1 MADVGQ
7 HSLPALTGL
16 RGLAALWVLV
26 YHAWVYAVPQAILLP
41 LPGEDLRLHVF
52 FSLGWSGVHV
62 LFVLSGFLL
71 TLPYARY
78 NLGLG
83 PRPVVGSYLRK
94 RIARVFPAYYLQL
107 FVLVAL
113 GFYLTGELLFGWDQ
127 LIQYLLMLFVPPP
140 VGVGSPYL
148 LNGVWWTL
156 PIELSFYLVLPVL
169 SVLAAP
175 RRLWLLLVFCFAA
188 SVGWRYFVVASVGG
202 AGATPMM
209 SYQLPGSLDTFGLG
223 MAGAVLHV
231 YFVELRDSLV
241 YRRALGVLVWFT
253 PFLFF
258 GLGSWMA
265 AQYMVYWEGALIH
278 YLWTPLFGLGVMVLL
293 LTCARGM
300 RLLDALLA
308 NRALF
313 FLGTVSYGVYLWHYP
328 VGRWLLD
335 SALFRD
341 YEGYSFYWLT
351 AAMLAAS
358 LVLASVSWYG
368 VERRAINAARS
379 RKVSVSNNET
389 NSQHE

>member
-1 MADVGQ
+1 MADAKQ
-7 HSLPALTGL
+7 HSMPALTGL

-26 YHAWVYAVPQAILLP
+26 YHAWVYSVPQAILLP
-41 LPGEDLRLHVF
+41 LPGEDLRVHVF

-83 PRPVVGSYLRK
+83 PRPVLGDYLRR
-94 RIARVFPAYYLQL
+94 RISRVFPAYYLQL
-107 FVLVAL
+107 LVLLAL
-113 GFYLTGELLFGWDQ
+113 GFWMTGELLFGWDQ

-156 PIELSFYLVLPVL
+156 PIELSFYLCLPVL

-175 RRLWLLLVFCFAA
+175 RRLWLLFAFCFGA
-188 SVGWRYFVVASVGG
+188 SVGWRYFVFASVGG
-202 AGATPMM
+202 ISPTPMF

-231 YFVELRDSLV
+231 YFMEMQASVT
-241 YRRALGVLVWFT
+241 YRRILGALVWLT
-253 PFLFF
+253 PALFF

-265 AQYMVYWEGALIH
+265 ADFREYWQGAPIY
-278 YLWTPLFGLGVMVLL
+278 YLWTPLFGVSVLILL
-293 LTCARGM
+293 LTCARGA
-300 RLLDALLA
+300 RLLDLLLA
-308 NRALF
+308 NRAVF
-313 FLGTVSYGVYLWHYP
+313 FLGTISYGVYLWHYP

-335 SALFRD
+335 SALFRN
-341 YEGYSFYWLT
+341 YEGYPFYWLT
-351 AAMLAAS
+351 GAMLAAS
-358 LVLASVSWYG
+358 VVLASLSWYG
-368 VERRAINAARS
+368 VEQRAIKAAR
-379 RKVSVSNNET
+379 
-389 NSQHE
+389 